1 MSRSITPRSRRGP
14 GRALGTRSATRDRT
28 ERGAPGRPRRAT
40 AASTLAPMDAPTA
53 EAWHIRP
60 NGPLVGEVE
69 VSGSKNAVTKHMVAA
84 MLGTQPS
91 TITNAPAVGDV
102 GITADILISLGVG
115 VEIDGDRITI
125 DPVEA
130 PGADVP
136 LEFTGL
142 NRIPILLLG
151 PLLARNHEAF
161 VPLVG
166 GDRIGRRPVDFHIDA
181 LERMGAEITVSDD
194 GISAKADHL
203 RGAQIT
209 LPYPSVGATESVLLT
224 AVLAEGRTVLR
235 NAAVEP
241 EVTELALF
249 LQRMGARIGFKPDRR
264 IVIEGVDHLRGA
276 EARLHGDRL
285 EAFSYLVAG
294 LMTGGQVRVGG
305 CAQDRLVTAIDT
317 LQKMGARFEI
327 TDDYIQASA
336 DAGLRPARGAD
347 RHPPRVHDRLAAAP
361 HRAHDPGRGHVGHPR
376 DRLRGPPRLHR
387 GPHRHGRRD
396 RAVRHLPRRARRA
409 GSTTPTP
416 STRRWCGACR
426 SCGAPRSRSPTCGP
440 GSRRSSPPR
449 WPTARRRCTASTTS
463 SAATTSRSRRS
474 RRSGSSSSGSPPLR
488 PDRRRPG
495 RPAPRRRVAVG
506 ARVEPAPI
514 ERVGQAPLHLG
525 PQRRATRR
533 RSTG

>member
-1 MSRSITPRSRRGP
+1 
-14 GRALGTRSATRDRT
+14 
-28 ERGAPGRPRRAT
+28 
-40 AASTLAPMDAPTA
+40 
-53 EAWHIRP
+53 
-60 NGPLVGEVE
+60 VGEVE

-102 GITADILISLGVG
+102 GITADILTSLGVG
-115 VEIDGDRITI
+115 VDIDGDRITI

-194 GISAKADHL
+194 GITAKADHL

-336 DAGLRPARGAD
+336 DAGLRPAAVQTDTHPGFMTDWQPPLIVLMTQAEGMSVIHETVYEDRLGYIEALTDMGGEIELFDTCLGGPACRFHDTNAKHSAVVRGVSKLRGAEVTIPD
-347 RHPPRVHDRLAAAP
+347 VRAGFSSVIAAAVADGP
-361 HRAHDPGRGHVGHPR
+361 SILHGIHHLERGYNKPFETLEALGLKLER
-376 DRLRGPPRLHR
+376 I
-387 GPHRHGRRD
+387 
-396 RAVRHLPRRARRA
+396 
-409 GSTTPTP
+409 
-416 STRRWCGACR
+416 
-426 SCGAPRSRSPTCGP
+426 
-440 GSRRSSPPR
+440 
-449 WPTARRRCTASTTS
+449 
-463 SAATTSRSRRS
+463 
-474 RRSGSSSSGSPPLR
+474 
-488 PDRRRPG
+488 
-495 RPAPRRRVAVG
+495 PAD
-506 ARVEPAPI
+506 
-514 ERVGQAPLHLG
+514 QA
-525 PQRRATRR
+525 
-533 RSTG
+533 

>member
-1 MSRSITPRSRRGP
+1 
-14 GRALGTRSATRDRT
+14 
-28 ERGAPGRPRRAT
+28 
-40 AASTLAPMDAPTA
+40 MDAPTA

-60 NGPLVGEVE
+60 NGPLVGEVQ

-91 TITNAPAVGDV
+91 TITNAPDVGDV
-102 GITADILISLGVG
+102 GITAGILTSLGVG
-115 VEIDGDRITI
+115 VDIDGDRITI
-125 DPVEA
+125 DPVEQ

-181 LERMGAEITVSDD
+181 LERMGAAITVSDD
-194 GISAKADHL
+194 GITAKADHL
-203 RGAQIT
+203 HGAQIT

-276 EARLHGDRL
+276 EARLQGDRL

-317 LQKMGARFEI
+317 LQKMGARFDI
-327 TDDYIQASA
+327 TDEYIQASA
-336 DAGLRPARGAD
+336 DAGLRPAAIQTDTHPGFMTDWQPPLIVLMTQAEGMSVIHETVYEDRLGYVEALTLMGGEIELFDTCLGGPACRFHDTNAKHSAVVRGVSKLRGAEVTIPD
-347 RHPPRVHDRLAAAP
+347 VRAGFSSVIAAAV
-361 HRAHDPGRGHVGHPR
+361 ADG
-376 DRLRGPPRLHR
+376 
-387 GPHRHGRRD
+387 
-396 RAVRHLPRRARRA
+396 
-409 GSTTPTP
+409 P
-416 STRRWCGACR
+416 STLHGIHHLERGYNKPFETLEAL
-426 SCGAPRSRSPTCGP
+426 G
-440 GSRRSSPPR
+440 
-449 WPTARRRCTASTTS
+449 
-463 SAATTSRSRRS
+463 
-474 RRSGSSSSGSPPLR
+474 LKL
-488 PDRRRPG
+488 
-495 RPAPRRRVAVG
+495 
-506 ARVEPAPI
+506 
-514 ERVGQAPLHLG
+514 ERVPADQ
-525 PQRRATRR
+525 T
-533 RSTG
+533 